1 MAGWLASF
9 LRSKPP
15 MLEKLDTFSVIS
27 LLTVFGFIA
36 ALVAMFVYA
45 C

>member
-1 MAGWLASF
+1 
-9 LRSKPP
+9 

-27 LLTVFGFIA
+27 LLTVFAFIA
-36 ALVAMFVYA
+36 GILAMFVYA